1 MKIYNYLDKN
11 IKGINSQELLSL
23 VEHVDV
29 PLKEYNVL
37 PADASMIAV
46 HGVLRGNQNLI
57 QQAVERQVPW
67 MYMDNAGH
75 YFPDMYKRVVLNAT
89 APITFRG
96 GKRFEH
102 NIKLER
108 WRGGQGSK
116 IIVLPPSPP
125 YMDTFGCR
133 DFLNHIAHNV
143 NLYTDKEIVIRA
155 KPAKGRK
162 APSWDEQLADAYCVI
177 TWGSALAL
185 DAMIKG
191 VPTISL
197 GWCPAKNVSAQLH
210 DLETSLLTHEPA
222 RMDTL
227 NNLTWCSFKREE
239 LPLAYE
245 IALENSKYLPL

>member
-1 MKIYNYLDKN
+1 MIYNYLDKN
-11 IKGINSQELLSL
+11 IKGYNSVSLFEKAGTVTNVPVQEGLILPSDAEL
-23 VEHVDV
+23 VG
-29 PLKEYNVL
+29 
-37 PADASMIAV
+37 V
-46 HGVLRGNQNLI
+46 HGVLRGTGEIIKQAIDQN
-57 QQAVERQVPW
+57 VPW

-75 YFPDMYKRVVLNAT
+75 YFPEMYKRVILNAT

-108 WRGGQGSK
+108 WRGGKGSK

-133 DFLNHIAHNV
+133 NFLNHIAHNV
-143 NLYTDKEIVIRA
+143 NIYTDKEIVIRA

-162 APSWDEQLADAYCVI
+162 ALPWEEQLEDAYCVI

-197 GWCPAKNVSAQLH
+197 GWCPAKNVSLQLH

-245 IALENSKYLPL
+245 IAMENSTYQKL